1 MISNIFVTD
10 ADAED
15 FLPACCLSGARF
27 LMTAVHLAG
36 HLIHLAGHLIHL
48 AGHLIH
54 LKGHQPLTQLAH
66 FAQHLERHNVHQI
79 PPPLPMQEFKTDIL

>member
-1 MISNIFVTD
+1 MTN

-36 HLIHLAGHLIHL
+36 HLIHLTGHLAEHLAGHLILLKGHLAKHLTGHLIHL
-48 AGHLIH
+48 A
-54 LKGHQPLTQLAH
+54 
-66 FAQHLERHNVHQI
+66 
-79 PPPLPMQEFKTDIL
+79 